1 MYSYCTLQQIN
12 YLCINFFP
20 NNCIQSKKTQSYST
34 KNKQANKMQFF
45 QLFLTKLSCVF
56 KDFILTAAKMAESL
70 KYAFNQYFLLKCF
83 GNYHIFLVSKS
94 FSLEIFSIEAMSCMW
109 QNRNYEFIF
118 YHINMQPSKSVKGAT
133 K

>member
-1 MYSYCTLQQIN
+1 
-12 YLCINFFP
+12 
-20 NNCIQSKKTQSYST
+20 
-34 KNKQANKMQFF
+34 MQFF